1 MRKSFSPGQNLLK
14 IILKEDKKRLTQSIE
29 ESFLID
35 LLNTSNV
42 IYCVLVNFNGILLP
56 LAFYAITPTKEVQLC
71 LKRSKS
77 EWVGIAH
84 ITDTPAYVTSTKICL
99 ISNRNLG
106 KKTPKTFRKKLYQ
119 VSSKFSKIADF
130 G

>member
-84 ITDTPAYVTSTKICL
+84 ITDTPAYV